1 MLSKYEK
8 VVHFSK
14 KCAIMIIVIATILSV
29 SPHGFGCSFL
39 AHADEGVTVVPPSVT
54 VIGTTIKNSK
64 DFFELGL
71 EVDPGS
77 FSFSTTG
84 IVLGYDK
91 SVITPVS
98 WDEDGTEVT
107 MGETSDWQHVA
118 AIPAVAPTTIG
129 GKHAL
134 SYAVQSSEETQE
146 ENSENPSGASE
157 KSPAYLYLSSEATL
171 PISSFSAES
180 TGEGE
185 DITNTLRTITVRFK
199 YVGETDEDKA
209 LNKAKVVSGFENNT
223 VVWLADDEVSA
234 LSPAGQ
240 VWVYDTGA
248 DAPLDLENAT
258 PADETNFY
266 YTFDNDSSIGLKFG
280 TCVTAA
286 PKFKL
291 VTDGDTANSGGSDP
305 SKFAALVFFDWDE
318 STLLGSVVVDGSASS
333 DEINEQIS
341 TFTTTLLPP
350 GFTLPTSADVDLEAG
365 ETLEGKLHDVTEYN
379 TSYPLTSKK
388 GYTFGKWIDFE
399 SEAYTI
405 YGKNADISDVGK
417 TEVIATPADP
427 DYSNMSG
434 GKVLKAAYISNALMD
449 SVTTDAL
456 RRYTISN
463 DDDPNDGQYDPNDG
477 YFGRFGT
484 STSYAVRAKITRVN
498 SDGTPVPRA
507 RETAVKAE
515 FKVGTS
521 SIYSLV
527 KLENIDEQIVE
538 IAAPDGAT
546 SATLA
551 VVDIGG
557 VSNWISAPA
566 RTSNLAVS
574 KDVYYLEGNV
584 VYMNDYAIEN
594 PTGNKAPTAP
604 FFNAAGLTTT
614 TVAGGS
620 GSAANLRKRAIL
632 NIATE
637 QAKKLEATGKKYL
650 THTEMQN
657 AITYGDYTHIGE

>member
-14 KCAIMIIVIATILSV
+14 KCAIMIMVIATILSV

-379 TSYPLTSKK
+379 TSYPLTSKN

-399 SEAYTI
+399 SEAFTI
-405 YGKNADISDVGK
+405 YGSHPLASNAGS

-449 SVTTDAL
+449 EVKDSSTRTYTVANSNSPDTDYYG
-456 RRYTISN
+456 RYGTSDSFMLKFDMSRLN
-463 DDDPNDGQYDPNDG
+463 DDGNVVQ
-477 YFGRFGT
+477 RT
-484 STSYAVRAKITRVN
+484 
-498 SDGTPVPRA
+498 
-507 RETAVKAE
+507 RETAVRVKYTIGE
-515 FKVGTS
+515 TE
-521 SIYSLV
+521 IYSLIDAQ
-527 KLENIDEQIVE
+527 NIDNQTVEVAAPKNADSVSVVVIDVGGLSDWVTGPAERSKPYEVKATKNDETDDLGYIIYGTVNYINEQIAE
-538 IAAPDGAT
+538 AGAT
-546 SATLA
+546 TFSSG
-551 VVDIGG
+551 IY
-557 VSNWISAPA
+557 
-566 RTSNLAVS
+566 
-574 KDVYYLEGNV
+574 KD
-584 VYMNDYAIEN
+584 
-594 PTGNKAPTAP
+594 
-604 FFNAAGLTTT
+604 AGLTVGTAT
-614 TVAGGS
+614 AKRRQ
-620 GSAANLRKRAIL
+620 AAT
-632 NIATE
+632 NIRTA
-637 QAKKLEATGKKYL
+637 QQSKFEATGIRYL
-650 THTEMQN
+650 SYDEM
-657 AITYGDYTHIGE
+657 DYAVKNSGAYIGS